1 MQGACYQIDKGPL
14 LSIPIQYKIKYVSE
28 LISLTDKILSS
39 DGCNLSSL
47 IANVDYIVY
56 HLYSLNYDDVLI
68 VDPETPITR
77 EEYENYE

>member
-14 LSIPIQYKIKYVSE
+14 LSIPIQYKTKYVSE

-39 DGCNLSSL
+39 DGYNLSSL

-68 VDPETPITR
+68 VDPETTITR
-77 EEYENYE
+77 EEYESYE